1 MQDICCYGREEV
13 IYPLTPIE
21 EATLSQIK
29 KLIDQVY
36 SHLKAIKYL
45 EQATKSPKKII
56 KKGGVTISYSLIT
69 LTSVELSMLETV
81 IQHYEAY
88 NHRCYPL

>member
-1 MQDICCYGREEV
+1 MSLWRRQTDFITVQDECMGEEV

-45 EQATKSPKKII
+45 EQAT
-56 KKGGVTISYSLIT
+56 
-69 LTSVELSMLETV
+69 
-81 IQHYEAY
+81 
-88 NHRCYPL
+88 